1 MSFHSLGLELQ
12 TLSRTLWW
20 DFRPPQLCWLFRASE
35 MAVLTHMLV
44 IILAFLYPVS
54 ESALGAWT
62 TASPLIFT
70 VVHEVDIFSLLF
82 CNEQTKTQT
91 GLVPWSRW
99 YNWEDRGRA
108 AREVC
113 LPGSLSPLPS
123 VLLAC
128 LFLQRG
134 DHCQA
139 TWLPGGKLQSR
150 SFLSGDVCLGS
161 WSVCRDSYPL
171 FRVVYRL
178 FAALQTRGLGEFSG
192 PSGQLHVHEKTFFNL
207 L

>member
-1 MSFHSLGLELQ
+1 
-12 TLSRTLWW
+12 
-20 DFRPPQLCWLFRASE
+20 
-35 MAVLTHMLV
+35 MAVLTHMLI
-44 IILAFLYPVS
+44 IILAIIYPVS

-70 VVHEVDIFSLLF
+70 RIHEVDIFSLLF
-82 CNEQTKTQT
+82 FFFFNEQTKTQT

-99 YNWEDRGRA
+99 YNWQDRGRA

-128 LFLQRG
+128 WFLQRG

-139 TWLPGGKLQSR
+139 IRLPGGKLQSR

-161 WSVCRDSYPL
+161 WSVCGDSYPL
-171 FRVVYRL
+171 FRVVWRS

-192 PSGQLHVHEKTFFNL
+192 SSGQLHVREKTFFNL
-207 L
+207 LSLNMLPSWHVLAETHF